1 LSTGESGKGLL
12 TGSGTGRDTIH
23 LAGPRPSQ
31 TRCGRAGRLRLA
43 SRFTRRGD
51 SGETADTKSGT
62 STHNMTILL
71 TGASG
76 FLGRRVLKQLGGR
89 PLRLLV
95 LPDDPALPE
104 LQKCAQV
111 IIGDVTRPQSLPP
124 ALEGVTQVVH
134 LAGYVN
140 GGRGPAETF
149 MTINAQGTA
158 NLAQA
163 AKEAGV
169 AHLIYTS
176 SITVYGYVSDA
187 TESTPLVST
196 PGYPASKIHA
206 EQVLRQ
212 LLPTQTTIL
221 RLPLVLGAGDAG
233 FMCPALRG
241 FRQAGRVI
249 LIGSGR
255 VPWSVLAVSDA
266 ARAITLC
273 LDKLETRG
281 STYNVLGETI
291 TNGALLRAIGAEAN
305 CAQETRLPYVIA
317 WAVAALAE
325 LANREGLTRAQAR
338 ALSQPLSMNGARFA
352 QLGFAP
358 KIGWREALAQ
368 ATDWCTE
375 TQGGSVQGR

>member
-1 LSTGESGKGLL
+1 
-12 TGSGTGRDTIH
+12 
-23 LAGPRPSQ
+23 
-31 TRCGRAGRLRLA
+31 
-43 SRFTRRGD
+43 
-51 SGETADTKSGT
+51 
-62 STHNMTILL
+62 MTVLL

-76 FLGRRVLKQLGGR
+76 FLGRHVLKHLGDR

-104 LQKCAQV
+104 LEKCAQV
-111 IIGDVTRPQSLPP
+111 VIGDVTRPQSLPP

-134 LAGYVN
+134 LAGCVK

-149 MTINAQGTA
+149 MAVNAQGTS
-158 NLAQA
+158 NLVRA
-163 AKEAGV
+163 AREAGV

-187 TESTPLVST
+187 KESDPLVPT
-196 PGYPASKIHA
+196 PGYPSSKIHA

-212 LLPTQTTIL
+212 LLPTQATIL
-221 RLPLVLGAGDAG
+221 RLPLVLGAGDTG

-266 ARAITLC
+266 ARAISLC

-281 STYNVLGETI
+281 NTYNVLGETI
-291 TNGALLRAIGAEAN
+291 TNGTLLRAIGAGAN
-305 CAQETRLPYVIA
+305 CIKETRLPYVIA
-317 WAVAALAE
+317 WVVAALAE
-325 LANREGLTRAQAR
+325 LANREGLTRAQVQ
-338 ALSQPLSMNGARFA
+338 ALSQPLSMNGDRFA
-352 QLGFAP
+352 QLGFVA
-358 KIGWREALAQ
+358 KTGWREALTQ

-375 TQGGSVQGR
+375 GGAL